1 MNGLARLW
9 RRVADYAAHEDPLT
23 NAANWVAIVVAWNQP
38 FYPLYLW
45 AVVGGDKVWPAFLTF
60 LSTPFFLA
68 VPAVAKRHS
77 LAARIMLPVTGIANG
92 IVSAK
97 AFGVGSG
104 VEIFLIP
111 CALLGAALFRPT
123 ERATGL
129 AVVAL
134 SAAAYLV
141 PARVFGQSLAD
152 YSAADNTGM
161 AGLNAASAAVLVVF
175 IGLLLSGAVA
185 TSEGL
190 GVMRREENSGSTRD
204 QELPQSR

>member
-190 GVMRREENSGSTRD
+190 GVMRREENSGSTRN
-204 QELPQSR
+204 QELPPSR

>member
-1 MNGLARLW
+1 MNRLAHLW

-38 FYPLYLW
+38 FYPFYLW

-60 LSTPFFLA
+60 LSTPFFLV

-77 LAARIMLPVTGIANG
+77 IAARIMLPVTGIANG
-92 IVSAK
+92 ILSAK

-104 VEIFLIP
+104 VEIFLLP
-111 CALLGAALFRPT
+111 CALLGAALFRPR
-123 ERATGL
+123 ERAAGL
-129 AVVAL
+129 VVVAL

-141 PARVFGQSLAD
+141 PAQVFGHSLAD
-152 YSAADNTGM
+152 YTAADNSGM

-185 TSEGL
+185 TSEGS
-190 GVMRREENSGSTRD
+190 GIKRREENSGSTKSP
-204 QELPQSR
+204 ELPPSR

>member
-1 MNGLARLW
+1 MGWLVRLW

-23 NAANWVAIVVAWNQP
+23 NAANWVAVVVAWNQP

-60 LSTPFFLA
+60 LSTPLFLA

-77 LAARIMLPVTGIANG
+77 LVARMMLPVTGIANG
-92 IVSAK
+92 ILSAK
-97 AFGVGSG
+97 AFGVASG
-104 VEIFLIP
+104 VEIFLLP
-111 CALLGAALFRPT
+111 CALLGAALFRPR
-123 ERATGL
+123 ERAAGL
-129 AVVAL
+129 VVIAL

-141 PARVFGQSLAD
+141 PAHVFGQALAE
-152 YSAADNTGM
+152 YTATDNSGM

-185 TSEGL
+185 TLEGR
-190 GVMRREENSGSTRD
+190 GITRREENSGSTKSP
-204 QELPQSR
+204 ELPPSR